1 MKLFRSLLAPLLALL
16 VPLGALAQADAP
28 VPREVLV
35 LLRPGNAIGPI
46 AQTYGL
52 TTLERF
58 GQRPI
63 WRLRVNGPQTVPDAL
78 ASLQADVRVQVAER
92 NFEDETPE
100 SRRNR
105 VWAIGGSQSQWT
117 SQWAMRT
124 IRLPQAQQLAR
135 GAGVRVAVLDTG
147 VDATHPVLAHRLAR
161 RANGTLI
168 GRDFVDDD
176 ADPSEE
182 GTVGD
187 PGYGHGTHVAGLIAR
202 VAPQARIIPGRV
214 LDERGRGNLWVLQ
227 EALLWAVDP
236 DGNPQT
242 DDGADVVN
250 LSLGTLRRTRLLD
263 LAVELATCSDDD
275 DDEDELD
282 LADPG
287 FDADRARC
295 AARGGAVVMA
305 AAGNAG
311 TTERQYPAAE
321 AALGKLSVTAS
332 ARNNRLADFA
342 NRGATVEIVAPG
354 DQIISAVPGGGW
366 GVWSGTSMAAPIA
379 AGVAAL
385 VRQLNPDWKAVDVTK
400 RLQDRSARLCGTALR
415 QVDAYGAVADEVPPD
430 LPC

>member
-1 MKLFRSLLAPLLALL
+1 MKPYRSLLALLLALL
-16 VPLGALAQADAP
+16 APLAAMAQADAP

-35 LLRPGNAIGPI
+35 LLRPGNGIGPI

-63 WRLRVNGPQTVPDAL
+63 WRLRVDGPQTVPDAL
-78 ASLQADVRVQVAER
+78 ASLQADARVQVAER
-92 NFEDETPE
+92 NFEDQTPE
-100 SRRNR
+100 GRRNA

-117 SQWAMRT
+117 SQWAMST

-147 VDATHPVLAHRLAR
+147 VDGTHPVLANRLAR

-182 GTVGD
+182 GDVGD
-187 PGYGHGTHVAGLIAR
+187 AGYGHGTHVAGLIAR
-202 VAPQARIIPGRV
+202 VAPQARIMPVRV
-214 LDERGRGNLWVLQ
+214 LDEHGRGNLWVLQ

-275 DDEDELD
+275 DDDDELD
-282 LADPG
+282 LSAPG
-287 FDADRARC
+287 FDADRERC

-311 TTERQYPAAE
+311 STERQYPAAE
-321 AALGKLSVTAS
+321 AAEGKLSVTAS
-332 ARNNRLADFA
+332 TRRNRLADFA

-354 DQIISAVPGGGW
+354 AQIISARPGGGW
-366 GVWSGTSMAAPIA
+366 GIWSGTSMAAPIA

-385 VRQLNPDWKAVDVTK
+385 VRQLHPDWKAVDVTK